1 VTYITNQIAG
11 FCDQTFGNRSR
22 GSVRETAM
30 ADHREAIMFKKMP
43 DGYVFRAPNPW
54 VLGRT
59 RFYLV
64 NEAEKTKL
72 LAIITARS
80 HAVFWVA
87 FVGLIGAS
95 TAALAY
101 FSGHTN
107 PTTRDFVTMLALLPV
122 WLYAAALVSGRPTA
136 RRLQPLLAGLPRTD
150 QRITAADTRRAVR
163 KTVSFRQYFML
174 GVSQAIMS
182 VALILLALDKTEGG
196 RISVFEDGGAFIFVF
211 SAVVFVVS
219 ALSFLAAALDKARR
233 KQQEPLA
240 AANISFKSLLL
251 PIFCLAV
258 SIALL
263 GFVVTNILRTSERHH
278 QATLIQGRLD
288 SLKARMDG
296 SLIRSRQESLK
307 VRTAANR
314 ARISELLARLNQ
326 ATDKC
331 EPATATDDPAQ
342 LESIKT
348 CREFAGKE
356 QVTIRGELD
365 AARAESEAIQQDSSV
380 LQKEIDAIRTQVDA
394 LQKEIKAIR

>member
-1 VTYITNQIAG
+1 
-11 FCDQTFGNRSR
+11 
-22 GSVRETAM
+22 M
-30 ADHREAIMFKKMP
+30 ADHREAIMFKKGP

-54 VLGRT
+54 VLGRK

-72 LAIITARS
+72 LAVITARS
-80 HAVFWVA
+80 QAVFWVT
-87 FVGLIGAS
+87 FVTLISAS

-101 FSGHTN
+101 FSGHNN
-107 PTTRDFVTMLALLPV
+107 PTTRDFVIMLALLPV
-122 WLYAAALVSGRPTA
+122 WLYAAALVSIRPTA
-136 RRLQPLLAGLPRTD
+136 RRLQPLLAGLPRTE
-150 QRITAADTRRAVR
+150 QRITAVR

-196 RISVFEDGGAFIFVF
+196 RVSVFEDGGAFIFVF

-219 ALSFLAAALDKARR
+219 ALSFLGAALDKARR
-233 KQQEPLA
+233 KQAEPQP
-240 AANISFKSLLL
+240 ANRSFKSLLL
-251 PIFCLAV
+251 PIFCLVV

-263 GFVVTNILRTSERHH
+263 GLVVTNILRTSERHL
-278 QATLIQGRLD
+278 QASLIEGRLET
-288 SLKARMDG
+288 LKARMDG

-314 ARISELLARLNQ
+314 ARISELVAKLNQ

-331 EPATATDDPAQ
+331 EPATAPDDPAQ

-356 QVTIRGELD
+356 QLTIRGELE

-394 LQKEIKAIR
+394 LQKEIKAIRK

>member
-1 VTYITNQIAG
+1 
-11 FCDQTFGNRSR
+11 
-22 GSVRETAM
+22 
-30 ADHREAIMFKKMP
+30 
-43 DGYVFRAPNPW
+43 
-54 VLGRT
+54 
-59 RFYLV
+59 
-64 NEAEKTKL
+64 
-72 LAIITARS
+72 
-80 HAVFWVA
+80 
-87 FVGLIGAS
+87 
-95 TAALAY
+95 
-101 FSGHTN
+101 
-107 PTTRDFVTMLALLPV
+107 MLALLPV
-122 WLYAAALVSGRPTA
+122 WLYAAALVSIRPTA

-150 QRITAADTRRAVR
+150 QRITAADMRRAVR

-196 RISVFEDGGAFIFVF
+196 RVSVFEDGGAFIFVF

-233 KQQEPLA
+233 KQAEQP
-240 AANISFKSLLL
+240 ANRSFKSLLL
-251 PIFCLAV
+251 PIICLVV

-263 GFVVTNILRTSERHH
+263 GLVVTNILRTSERHL
-278 QATLIQGRLD
+278 QASLIEGRLET
-288 SLKARMDG
+288 LKARMDG

-314 ARISELLARLNQ
+314 ARISELLAKLNQ

-331 EPATATDDPAQ
+331 EPATAPDDPAQ

-356 QVTIRGELD
+356 QLTIRGELE

-380 LQKEIDAIRTQVDA
+380 LQKEIDAIRTQIDA
-394 LQKEIKAIR
+394 LQKEIKAIGK

>member
-1 VTYITNQIAG
+1 
-11 FCDQTFGNRSR
+11 
-22 GSVRETAM
+22 M
-30 ADHREAIMFKKMP
+30 ADHREAIMFKKGP

-54 VLGRT
+54 VLGRK

-72 LAIITARS
+72 LAVITARS
-80 HAVFWVA
+80 QAVFWVT
-87 FVGLIGAS
+87 FVTLISAS
-95 TAALAY
+95 TAAYAY
-101 FSGHTN
+101 FSGHNN
-107 PTTRDFVTMLALLPV
+107 PTTRDFVIMLALLPV
-122 WLYAAALVSGRPTA
+122 WLYAAALVSIRPTA
-136 RRLQPLLAGLPRTD
+136 RRLQPLLAGLPRTE
-150 QRITAADTRRAVR
+150 QRITAADMRRAVR

-196 RISVFEDGGAFIFVF
+196 RVSVFEDGGAFIFVF

-233 KQQEPLA
+233 KQAEPQPG
-240 AANISFKSLLL
+240 NRSFKSLLL
-251 PIFCLAV
+251 PIFCLVV

-263 GFVVTNILRTSERHH
+263 GLVVTNILRTSERHL
-278 QATLIQGRLD
+278 QASLIEGRLET
-288 SLKARMDG
+288 LKARMDG

-314 ARISELLARLNQ
+314 ARISELLAKLNQ

-331 EPATATDDPAQ
+331 EPATAPDDPAQ

-356 QVTIRGELD
+356 QLTIRGELE

-394 LQKEIKAIR
+394 LQKEIKAIGK